1 MNEKTLKGIIESIC
15 VSLEINSKK
24 CEELKA
30 TNSIIIQQLKEL
42 FPNKYYYN
50 TILENENP
58 ISDEQLAKD
67 YNFGVSTFTDLLSN
81 LGVID
86 RVKNYYILAEKYQ
99 GCNYIKS
106 ELKDSEIITYWTQK
120 GRLSIYEL
128 LKQKGILPTIEK
140 ENIDK
145 E

>member
-1 MNEKTLKGIIESIC
+1 MDDKTLKGIIESIC
-15 VSLEINSKK
+15 VRLEINSKK
-24 CEELKA
+24 CEELKTA
-30 TNSIIIQQLKEL
+30 NSIIIQQLKEL
-42 FPNKYYYN
+42 FPNKYYYS

-58 ISDEQLAKD
+58 ILDEQLAKD
-67 YNFGVSTFTDLLSN
+67 YNFDVSTFTDLLNN

-86 RVKNYYILAEKYQ
+86 KVKNYYILAEKYQ

-106 ELKDSEIITYWTQK
+106 EFKDNEIIIYWTQK
-120 GRLSIYEL
+120 GRLFIYDF
-128 LKQKGILPTIEK
+128 LKQKGILPTLEK

>member
-15 VSLEINSKK
+15 VRLEINSKI

-30 TNSIIIQQLKEL
+30 DNLIIIQQLKEL
-42 FPNKYYYN
+42 FPNKYYYGI
-50 TILENENP
+50 ILENENP
-58 ISDEQLAKD
+58 ISEEQLAKD
-67 YNFGVSTFTDLLSN
+67 YNFEVATFKDLLSN
-81 LGVID
+81 LGIVNKT
-86 RVKNYYILAEKYQ
+86 KNYYILAEKYQ

-106 ELKDSEIITYWTQK
+106 ELKDNEIISYWTQK
-120 GRLSIYEL
+120 GRLFIYDF

>member
-1 MNEKTLKGIIESIC
+1 MDDKTLKGIIESIC
-15 VSLEINSKK
+15 VRLEINSKK
-24 CEELKA
+24 CEELKTA
-30 TNSIIIQQLKEL
+30 NSIIIQQLKEL
-42 FPNKYYYN
+42 FPNKYYYS

-58 ISDEQLAKD
+58 ILDEQLAKD
-67 YNFGVSTFTDLLSN
+67 YNFNVSTFTDLLNN

-86 RVKNYYILAEKYQ
+86 KVKNYYILAEKYQ

-106 ELKDSEIITYWTQK
+106 ELKDNKIISYWTQK
-120 GRLSIYEL
+120 GRLFIYDF
-128 LKQKGILPTIEK
+128 LKQKGILPTLEK

>member
-1 MNEKTLKGIIESIC
+1 MDDKTLKGIIENIC
-15 VSLEINSKK
+15 VRLEINSKK
-24 CEELKA
+24 CEELKTA
-30 TNSIIIQQLKEL
+30 NSIIIQQLKEL
-42 FPNKYYYN
+42 FPNKYYYS

-58 ISDEQLAKD
+58 ILDEQLAKD
-67 YNFGVSTFTDLLSN
+67 YNFNVSTFTDLLNN

-86 RVKNYYILAEKYQ
+86 KVKNYYILAEKYQ

-106 ELKDSEIITYWTQK
+106 ELKDNKIISYWTQK
-120 GRLSIYEL
+120 GRLFIYDF
-128 LKQKGILPTIEK
+128 LKQKGILPTLEK

>member
-120 GRLSIYEL
+120 GRLFIYEL